1 LHARIF
7 DDHEVMRYLPGG
19 GPIPREQLEG
29 APERA
34 TKHWETHGYRVWLV
48 CDRSTEELIGH
59 CGLRYLDEIAETEVL
74 YALARP
80 YWRRGLATEAARA
93 SLGFGFDRAG
103 LERMVAFAVPENMA
117 SRRVMEH
124 LGMQYEAD
132 TRMWDLDLVRYAVGP
147 MEFRAKRAF

>member
-1 LHARIF
+1 
-7 DDHEVMRYLPGG
+7 MPGPAILG
-19 GPIPREQLEG
+19 
-29 APERA
+29 
-34 TKHWETHGYRVWLV
+34 
-48 CDRSTEELIGH
+48 
-59 CGLRYLDEIAETEVL
+59 
-74 YALARP
+74 
-80 YWRRGLATEAARA
+80 RGLATEAARA

-103 LERMVAFAVPENMA
+103 LERIVAFAVPENMA